1 MNIGQVSKASNLP
14 SKTIRY
20 YENVGLISPERRE
33 NGYRHFDENQLH
45 KLRFV
50 QRARGLGFSVEDCRK
65 LLSLYE
71 DKSTSSSEVKALA
84 QAHLSKI
91 EKKLD
96 ELITIRATL
105 THLVEDCAGDH
116 RPDCPILEDLAKSP
130 TTNS

>member
-71 DKSTSSSEVKALA
+71 DKSTSSSDGKALA
-84 QAHLSKI
+84 QAHLSKS

-116 RPDCPILEDLAKSP
+116 RPDCPILEDLAKLP
-130 TTNS
+130 TINS